1 MAVKIELA
9 KDVIRVAF
17 KKHIDSC
24 KRAQVAA
31 TNTLIKTALDDEI
44 GQITKALDTMTE
56 IK

>member
-1 MAVKIELA
+1 MATKIELP
-9 KDVIRVAF
+9 KDVIKIAF

-24 KRAQVAA
+24 KRASTAA
-31 TNTLIKTALDDEI
+31 TNTLIKNALDDEI